1 MRSEYVGKSI
11 LSKNVL
17 LVVKDWRGEESQKG
31 KVRVK
36 RVKEECREVLTK
48 KRSVGSVEENG
59 GKLRRRK
66 RQEKEK
72 VWRRKS
78 SE

>member
-1 MRSEYVGKSI
+1 MHSGYVGKSI

-36 RVKEECREVLTK
+36 RVKEECREVLMK
-48 KRSVGSVEENG
+48 KRSEGSVEENR
-59 GKLRRRK
+59 GKLK
-66 RQEKEK
+66 
-72 VWRRKS
+72 
-78 SE
+78 